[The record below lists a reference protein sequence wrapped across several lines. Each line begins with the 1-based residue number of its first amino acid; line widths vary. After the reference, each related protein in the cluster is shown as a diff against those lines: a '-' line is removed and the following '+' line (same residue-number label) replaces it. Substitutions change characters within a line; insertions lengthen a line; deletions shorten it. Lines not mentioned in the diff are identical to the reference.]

1 MKKFYAIA
9 ILACLS
15 CMSEKNLDPG
25 VPPTFV
31 KYYNGGFND
40 VAQDIRQTSDG
51 GFILLATSEVRAS
64 DVSDPRFKIKL
75 VKVDEFGAMQW
86 QSVYPAFESDA
97 EGEPLD
103 TVSFRGRSIELLHD
117 GAGLESGYVIVGD
130 SIHNEIGAQ
139 SHLRIMTTDLE
150 GNITRARNF
159 KPAFAVRGNAVN
171 INATG
176 NFVVLGSAVS
186 VQETTNMLLAELDQ
200 NMNLQWV
207 RTYGAGASALANKLF
222 IDPQSSLFWSG
233 TVTKNNRS
241 DIRLVKTPPNS
252 ENTEFDLPIGSP
264 LTNETGQDIC
274 QYGFGFAVIGTT
286 NETPGGDQDILFKRL
301 AQDGREL
308 SSKTF
313 GFPNQ
318 DENGF
323 SISQT
328 RDGGLIL
335 LGSVDTNLEIGR
347 GGKDYYLIKINAFGD
362 EEWTRIFGSRD
373 DDLGNSV
380 LSLSDGSYVVYGT
393 TVWGGLR
400 TLSLIKTDKLG
411 NIE

>member
-1 MKKFYAIA
+1 MKRFYTII
-9 ILACLS
+9 ILACIS
-15 CMSEKNLDPG
+15 CLSEKNIDPG
-25 VPPTFV
+25 APPTFI

-64 DVSDPRFKIKL
+64 DVTDPRFKIKL
-75 VKVDEFGAMQW
+75 VKVDEFGTPQW
-86 QSVYPAFESDA
+86 QRVYPAFESDA
-97 EGEPLD
+97 NGEPLD
-103 TVSFRGRSIELLHD
+103 TISFRGRSIEVLRD

-130 SIHNEIGAQ
+130 SIQKETGAQ

-159 KPAFAVRGNAVN
+159 KPAFAVHGNAVN
-171 INATG
+171 ISTNG
-176 NFVVLGSAVS
+176 NFVVLGSAVN

-200 NMNLQWV
+200 NLNMQWV
-207 RTYGAGASALANKLF
+207 RTYGAGASSLTNKLF
-222 IDPQSSLFWSG
+222 IDAQSSMFWSG

-264 LTNETGQDIC
+264 LSNETGQDIC

-286 NETPGGDQDILFKRL
+286 NESGDQDILFKRL

-318 DENGF
+318 AENGF
-323 SISQT
+323 SISQA

-362 EEWTRIFGSRD
+362 EEWTRIFGSKN
-373 DDLGNSV
+373 DDLGNNV

-393 TVWGGLR
+393 TLWGGLR
-400 TLSLIKTDKLG
+400 TLTLIKTDKLG
-411 NIE
+411 QVE